1 MEQFALMASNRVQ
14 KCIEHGEEVKAN
26 LAALIDS
33 HLLGNSDGQPNLDE
47 TTDVCTDSTRKRAR
61 KLTAVMWESQEQQ
74 KKTTKTVQKAPAEKH
89 LKVDMETDHIDS
101 QSNQKNK
108 GKQPRKRSVKS
119 RVDKSKE
126 TR

>member
-1 MEQFALMASNRVQ
+1 MASNRVQ
-14 KCIEHGEEVKAN
+14 KWIEHGEEVKAN

-33 HLLGNSDGQPNLDE
+33 HLLVNSDGQPNLDE

-74 KKTTKTVQKAPAEKH
+74 QKKNKNSADKPEKAPAKKH

-108 GKQPRKRSVKS
+108 GKQPRKRN
-119 RVDKSKE
+119 E
-126 TR
+126 EHEFINFH